1 MGATADECTLPST
14 ANMSSR
20 VVQLVPQRKTSQ
32 ESTAKKE
39 SPFASFPIT
48 HNGDESERCI
58 YLCYVVSRYLR
69 FLFHFMVKLS

>member
-14 ANMSSR
+14 ANMSSS

-39 SPFASFPIT
+39 SPFASFRFT
-48 HNGDESERCI
+48 HDGDESERCI
-58 YLCYVVSRYLR
+58 CIFMLCSVTIST
-69 FLFHFMVKLS
+69 FSTSFES